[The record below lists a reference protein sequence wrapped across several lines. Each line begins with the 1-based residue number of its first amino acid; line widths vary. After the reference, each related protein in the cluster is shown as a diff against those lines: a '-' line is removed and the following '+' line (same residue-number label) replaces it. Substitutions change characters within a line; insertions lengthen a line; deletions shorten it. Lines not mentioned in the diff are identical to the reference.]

1 VVDWEAVLIQAPRVE
16 LSGVLLRLVESQ
28 EQVATNHLVAS
39 LDRQAVLENLLET
52 TKPRRRKGTEHLHYL
67 LATPF
72 RYTPLKHGS
81 RFGTCSEPSLFYGSL
96 AIETVLAE
104 AAYYRFV
111 FWAGM
116 ATPPS
121 GKLDTQHTLF
131 GVAVQ
136 SHAGLRLQ
144 DPPFAQHRDALQHP
158 SDYRASQALGAKM
171 RAARVDAFAFQSAR
185 APDGALNLAL
195 FTPLAFAKPAP
206 DSQEPWLCEL
216 TGERVKFHTAYSKA
230 IHDFPIAAFQV
241 KGTLPQPAGVH
252 LPLRR
257 RPATAK
263 MKRQPT

>member
-1 VVDWEAVLIQAPRVE
+1 MVAWDAVLTQAPRGKV
-16 LSGVLLRLVESQ
+16 SGVLLRLVESQ

-72 RYTPLKHGS
+72 RYPPLKHGS
-81 RFGTCSEPSLFYGSL
+81 RFGTRSEPSLFYGSL
-96 AIETVLAE
+96 DIKTVLAE

-111 FWAGM
+111 FWTGM
-116 ATPPS
+116 ATPPT

-144 DPPFAQHRDALQHP
+144 APPFAQHRDALQHP
-158 SDYRASQALGAKM
+158 SDYRASQALGTRM
-171 RAARVDAFAFQSAR
+171 RAAGADAFAFPSAR
-185 APDGALNLAL
+185 APDGGLNLAL
-195 FTPLAFAKPAP
+195 FTPLAFAKSTP

-216 TGERVKFHTAYSKA
+216 TGGRVKFHTAYDKA

-241 KGTLPQPAGVH
+241 NGTLPQPA
-252 LPLRR
+252 
-257 RPATAK
+257 
-263 MKRQPT
+263 